1 MLLKPLLVGLIGLA
15 DVALAALSSGCGK
28 APTITSGVKTINVGG
43 TQRQFTIR
51 VPLNYQNNRGY
62 RVVYGLHWRGGR
74 MDQVSEG
81 GDGGSRGWRYYGLEV
96 LAQESTIFVAPQGLN
111 GGWANSGG
119 SDLQFIDAMNRYINE
134 GLCVETTQRF
144 AIGFSYGGA
153 MSYAI
158 ACERAN
164 DFRGVAVIAGGV
176 LSGCSGGNSPIAY
189 FGIHGI
195 RDGTLNI
202 SGGRS
207 MRDRFISNNGC
218 ASMSGAREPAS
229 GSRTHISTDATGC
242 RSGYP
247 VRWAAHDGG
256 HIQAA
261 ADAPAPEENG
271 QASWVGPEVWAFW
284 NSITSPGTPISST
297 SRAPQPTSTGNPGP
311 CSPLYGQC
319 GGNGWTGPT
328 CCSQGTCRASNEWYS
343 QCTP

>member
-1 MLLKPLLVGLIGLA
+1 MLLTSFIIGLVGLA
-15 DVALAALSSGCGK
+15 NVVLAALSSGCGR
-28 APTITSGVKTINVGG
+28 APTITSGVRTINVGG

-51 VPLNYQNNRGY
+51 VPLNYQNSRGY
-62 RVVYGLHWRGGR
+62 RVVYGLHWRGGT
-74 MDQVSEG
+74 MDQVAG
-81 GDGGSRGWRYYGLEV
+81 GGTDQWRYYGMEA

-111 GGWANSGG
+111 GGWGNGG
-119 SDLQFIDAMNRYINE
+119 NSDLQFIDAMNRYIDE

-158 ACERAN
+158 ACARAR

-176 LSGCSGGNSPIAY
+176 LSGCSGGTDPIAY

-195 RDGTLNI
+195 RDGVLNI

-207 MRDRFISNNGC
+207 MRDRFVNNNGC

-261 ADAPAPEENG
+261 ADAPSPEENG
-271 QASWVGPEVWAFW
+271 RASWVGPEVWAFW
-284 NSITSPGTPISST
+284 NSLGSGTPSPSST
-297 SRAPQPTSTGNPGP
+297 SRAPQPTSTGNPGQ
-311 CSPLYGQC
+311 CSSLWGQC
-319 GGNGWTGPT
+319 GGRDWTGPT
-328 CCSQGTCRASNEWYS
+328 CCSQGTCTVGNEWYS
-343 QCTP
+343 QCIP